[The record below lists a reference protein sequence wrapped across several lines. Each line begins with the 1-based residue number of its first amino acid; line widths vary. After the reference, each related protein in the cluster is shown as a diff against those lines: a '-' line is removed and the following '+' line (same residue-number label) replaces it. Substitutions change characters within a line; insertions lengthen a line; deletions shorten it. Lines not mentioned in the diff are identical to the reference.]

1 MQKTQKTS
9 KKDVNAPK
17 KKRDFHR
24 KDARKEAN
32 SIKKRYPGSILSQ
45 DIHFF
50 HSESIC
56 SSLWASRFSMNLPS
70 RAAEM
75 EPVSSET
82 MIAIASDF
90 SETPIAER

>member
-1 MQKTQKTS
+1 MLKTPKTS

-45 DIHFF
+45 DISFF
-50 HSESIC
+50 TQKVSV
-56 SSLWASRFSMNLPS
+56 
-70 RAAEM
+70 RAYGHPDSA
-75 EPVSSET
+75 
-82 MIAIASDF
+82 
-90 SETPIAER
+90 